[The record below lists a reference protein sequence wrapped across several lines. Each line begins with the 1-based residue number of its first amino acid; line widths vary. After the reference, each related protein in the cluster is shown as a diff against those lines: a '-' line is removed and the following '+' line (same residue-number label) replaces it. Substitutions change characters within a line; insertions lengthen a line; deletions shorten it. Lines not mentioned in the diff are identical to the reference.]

1 MNPHESARRS
11 EKSHKL
17 AVAIHAAGVVA
28 EDAAACKLGSDF
40 WAKAA
45 SYAECE
51 PPHSQETIDEV
62 VGKLRFMERM
72 EGKVNA

>member
-40 WAKAA
+40 WITSARV
-45 SYAECE
+45 AECE
-51 PPHSQETIDEV
+51 PPHSQQTIDEV
-62 VGKLRFMERM
+62 VGKLRFMEAM
-72 EGKVNA
+72 EVKVNG